1 MKKAIIVYLA
11 ALLVI
16 LPKCAQAFEYEVD
29 MPSSVFGKYHMICIK
44 INNCDT
50 FFKMTDKDFTKQM
63 NGDLKLDTAK
73 MVKVA
78 IERERV
84 SCPKTQPEPISIQ
97 REN

>member
-1 MKKAIIVYLA
+1 MKTVVIVYLA

-16 LPKCAQAFEYEVD
+16 FPKCAEAFEYEVD
-29 MPSSVFGKYHMICIK
+29 MPSSVYGKYHMIRIK

-63 NGDLKLDTAK
+63 NGDLKLDSAK

-78 IERERV
+78 LEREH
-84 SCPKTQPEPISIQ
+84 SGCLKTEPEPISIK